1 MKTCRVTIAD
11 TGHILLDRAE
21 VALGAWARLKGLM
34 GRKRLPPSEG
44 MLLPRCNSVHT
55 VFMRFPIDVIYLSK
69 DDRVLKIVE
78 KMPACHVSA
87 CWGAKSVLEMPANW
101 AAKTGLR
108 VGHVLEFGD
117 TAAIPT
123 EDPSTLTHNEPA

>member
-55 VFMRFPIDVIYLSK
+55 VFMREKSSRISVK
-69 DDRVLKIVE
+69 KKRCRTLKHL
-78 KMPACHVSA
+78 PACRAPTVHLHAWDVTQRMGGCSRRSKKALPFRTKTA
-87 CWGAKSVLEMPANW
+87 C
-101 AAKTGLR
+101 
-108 VGHVLEFGD
+108 
-117 TAAIPT
+117 
-123 EDPSTLTHNEPA
+123 